1 MRIAALLVIG
11 VAVGL
16 LAGCFPQ
23 APEPR
28 GDVSLLRNPTV
39 TMSATS
45 RFDAGRFSG
54 KWLRRAGFD
63 DDWDLQDFEFVAP
76 KAGSGGAWR
85 ETVLNNGARAQ
96 NLATVRLDIPGVFF
110 LDYMGQRRMSQ
121 QVVVLWVDEGFRTAA
136 ISTRDGRS
144 AVIVD
149 RKASGGEDRIIAAK
163 SVLEQNGFDLSKL
176 Q

>member
-1 MRIAALLVIG
+1 MRIIAALLVLG
-11 VAVGL
+11 ML
-16 LAGCFPQ
+16 TGCFPQ
-23 APEPR
+23 SSKPR
-28 GDVSLLRNPTV
+28 ADVSLLRNPTV

-63 DDWDLQDFEFVAP
+63 DDWDLQAFEFVAP
-76 KAGSGGAWR
+76 RAGGDGAWR
-85 ETVLNNGARAQ
+85 ETVLNDGTRVQ
-96 NLATVRLDIPGVFF
+96 NLANVRLDIPGVFF
-110 LDYMGQRRMSQ
+110 LDYVGQRRMSR

-149 RKASGGEDRIIAAK
+149 RKASGGEDRIVAAK